1 MRLQVGRLLEP
12 HKGWETTGA
21 LPVLINDVHFHE
33 LDFLALRVMQRRKYT
48 QLRMMC
54 IAALVIGAAATTLAV
69 PPEMVSIVGKIEH
82 SGWHLDFYRFSFIH
96 LPAPVA
102 GYTTTAE
109 QFANVTAAVGVANLS
124 RQGAFLSRS
133 FE

>member
-1 MRLQVGRLLEP
+1 M
-12 HKGWETTGA
+12 TCIFTN
-21 LPVLINDVHFHE
+21 LIS
-33 LDFLALRVMQRRKYT
+33 LRFGSCSAGST
-48 QLRMMC
+48 PNSTMMC

-82 SGWHLDFYRFSFIH
+82 SGWHLDFSFIH

-102 GYTTTAE
+102 GHTTTAE